1 MKKIKLSPQIAY
13 KSYSLPNLGVTL
25 TKDIITGYIKLF
37 WGEIFNPLSDKG
49 VHLML
54 IIKVESEDSSVGYR
68 SLADVRKVNFTDKDI
83 FTDFI
88 VDRLGLLSDSYRT
101 DPVTKIIFS
110 YVVRDGLA
118 DDSRLLL
125 KDATYQVTTHSFN
138 NLNLPISMDPSKY
151 GEVFSIQETTEFTK
165 YAVSNKNLFFHIES
179 KGNVNVV
186 KLSGAADI
194 QWIDT
199 KIDDNTF
206 KREIG
211 KILFILGMVNSLLK
225 KKFYQ
230 LNLLAL

>member
-1 MKKIKLSPQIAY
+1 
-13 KSYSLPNLGVTL
+13 
-25 TKDIITGYIKLF
+25 
-37 WGEIFNPLSDKG
+37 
-49 VHLML
+49 
-54 IIKVESEDSSVGYR
+54 
-68 SLADVRKVNFTDKDI
+68 
-83 FTDFI
+83 
-88 VDRLGLLSDSYRT
+88 
-101 DPVTKIIFS
+101 
-110 YVVRDGLA
+110 
-118 DDSRLLL
+118 
-125 KDATYQVTTHSFN
+125 
-138 NLNLPISMDPSKY
+138 MDPSKY